1 MMPTSSTSTSPPD
14 EEGAGQNSA
23 DKKSLVEAAIFA
35 AIEPIPTRQLLKL
48 WGEATDE
55 SHSQQLQAILSSLQA
70 DYHRRGVELV
80 QVASGWRFQVPKPVA
95 QLLEPLYQE
104 KPKRLSR
111 VILETL
117 AIIAHRQPITRAE
130 IEALRGV
137 AVSPEV
143 LKNLLERQWICSL
156 GPKEIPGRPM
166 QYGTTDEFLD
176 YFNVQSLAQLP
187 GLQAD
192 PAEQPSNSGKQTPS
206 SEAAQ
211 PINDPRPDE
220 NQPEP

>member
-1 MMPTSSTSTSPPD
+1 MSPPKD
-14 EEGAGQNSA
+14 HPEGQ
-23 DKKSLVEAAIFA
+23 KSLVEAAIFA
-35 AIEPIPTRQLLKL
+35 ALEPIPTRHLLKL
-48 WGEATDE
+48 WGEAADE
-55 SHSQQLQAILSSLQA
+55 SHEPQLLEILRTLQM
-70 DYHRRGVELV
+70 DYQGRGVELV
-80 QVASGWRFQVPKPVA
+80 QVASGWRFQVPKPIA
-95 QLLEPLYQE
+95 QALEPIYQE

-137 AVSPEV
+137 AVSAEV
-143 LKNLLERQWICSL
+143 LKNLLERQWICTL

-176 YFNVQSLAQLP
+176 YFNLQSLAQLP
-187 GLQAD
+187 GLIPDAPAELDAQAD
-192 PAEQPSNSGKQTPS
+192 TTSAGHSLSAHT
-206 SEAAQ
+206 
-211 PINDPRPDE
+211 INDPRPDE